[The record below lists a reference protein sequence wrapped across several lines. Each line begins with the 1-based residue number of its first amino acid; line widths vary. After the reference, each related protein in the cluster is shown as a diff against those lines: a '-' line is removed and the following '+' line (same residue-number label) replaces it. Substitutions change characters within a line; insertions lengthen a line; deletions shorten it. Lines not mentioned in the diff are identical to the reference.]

1 MRIVCDNCQAKYT
14 YPDELINK
22 DKIRYTCKKCNHVIT
37 VSVNDESKSLDSGVL
52 SKWHNNGLNTPKRAT
67 GDTLWYYS
75 IDGKSHGPYSEDD
88 LIALFQGEL
97 TSKAENCF
105 VWKKTFTDWLP
116 AKEVEPF
123 ASAILMPPPPP
134 APTRPEPD
142 ATLPPLFGNK
152 SGVRSI
158 QSGMN
163 AIPNRTL
170 RNSSPDLASLK
181 QRLKTET
188 NLMHEAPTHQAMPAL
203 ESIVEAENLLDMEDT
218 LEDTTRVS
226 TVSPFFF
233 SHDDTAS
240 SREKGDSIAET
251 RNLSKKLENSNEHFD
266 SISSILQSGTKS
278 ETSES
283 NKLPSILSNAN
294 AAPPLFGGS
303 AKPAPGITSLFSSS
317 PKTPAST
324 PEKSTSGL
332 PRFAG
337 LKKIAEDSSS
347 SSTSARNNSSQ
358 IPKLPSILSPNSNVA
373 KASQAPSSLDGIA
386 ASDTNSTPSLPANSA
401 TPIPNSTSSD
411 DKTSSTQEHF
421 PDFKEELSDVLADS
435 PPKPSA
441 PVSSPSPSADALLA
455 GFSLDDPDAISNLP
469 NAHANANPTG
479 EATKED
485 SSNSNAKNTDSAQNS
500 ILESNSEILSKDE
513 NEKSANPNLNPT
525 DNAMVSLPEIS
536 LEKSEDISTISA
548 ALDSA
553 LNSVDLP
560 EIALDK
566 SSDSS
571 VIPAISAIEP
581 ENGIENLESRE
592 KASLDAISLD
602 DPDEQSGLGMAL
614 PNEENADDKANSSE
628 SERNAESQTPE
639 QQTISSDARDEE
651 KAENENEEN
660 SPNDASNA
668 ILTDADH
675 LFNDDAQ
682 NDGAAR
688 VSHVKLDNSE
698 ARRNALWKE
707 IQEQELPDEVPELS
721 EKSQLIQ
728 LEHFQKLAEANKR
741 QKRNKF
747 IAVVLGAA
755 LLIALTIAG
764 TLYSK
769 SNDKD
774 DKASSAVT
782 VSQTAFDTVKGRTIE
797 SDEIDRLI
805 PADDFEIFDAQA
817 TKRTKQDPVKSKPT
831 APSDA
836 QDKTANADAPLPAA
850 LPPSS
855 ATRKDGRAGVALQKQ
870 DFADASATE
879 GSKIKPHSTPSMQDK
894 FKLGLSIISKTVQ
907 ECYRREA
914 KNGTMNVPKIYISFV
929 VKNDGSVEKFDIE
942 NAQVP
947 ETFPKC
953 LDAKKDR
960 WKFAAF
966 DGNSVTL
973 RQGFILN

>member
-142 ATLPPLFGNK
+142 ANLPPLFGNK

-158 QSGMN
+158 QSGMH
-163 AIPNRTL
+163 AIQNRTL

-240 SREKGDSIAET
+240 SQEKSDSIAET
-251 RNLSKKLENSNEHFD
+251 QNLSQKLENSDEHFD
-266 SISSILQSGTKS
+266 SISSILQSNAKS

-324 PEKSTSGL
+324 QEKSTSGL

-373 KASQAPSSLDGIA
+373 KASQSPSSLDGI
-386 ASDTNSTPSLPANSA
+386 SNTNPAPSLPANSA
-401 TPIPNSTSSD
+401 TPIPNSASPD
-411 DKTSSTQEHF
+411 DKTSPTQEHF
-421 PDFKEELSDVLADS
+421 PDFKEELGDVLADS
-435 PPKPSA
+435 TPKPSA
-441 PVSSPSPSADALLA
+441 PVSSPSADALLD

-469 NAHANANPTG
+469 NTHSDAPPIAET
-479 EATKED
+479 TKED
-485 SSNSNAKNTDSAQNS
+485 SSNSNDKNTNPAQNS
-500 ILESNSEILSKDE
+500 VLESNSESLFKDE
-513 NEKSANPNLNPT
+513 NERSANPNLNPT
-525 DNAMVSLPEIS
+525 DKAMVSLPEIS

-571 VIPAISAIEP
+571 IIPAISAIEP
-581 ENGIENLESRE
+581 ENDTENLDSRGKESLE
-592 KASLDAISLD
+592 AISLD
-602 DPDEQSGLGMAL
+602 DPDEQSGLGMAS
-614 PNEENADDKANSSE
+614 PNEENADDKANTSE
-628 SERNAESQTPE
+628 SEKNAASQTPE
-639 QQTISSDARDEE
+639 QHAASAGDHAEE

-682 NDGAAR
+682 NEGAAR

-698 ARRNALWKE
+698 ARRNALLKE

-728 LEHFQKLAEANKR
+728 LEHFQKLADANKR

-755 LLIALTIAG
+755 LLIALAIAG

-769 SNDKD
+769 TNDKD
-774 DKASSAVT
+774 DKTSSAVT
-782 VSQTAFDTVKGRTIE
+782 ISHTAFDTVKGRTIE

-817 TKRTKQDPVKSKPT
+817 TKKTKQDPVKSKPA

-836 QDKTANADAPLPAA
+836 QDKTANADAPLPAD

-855 ATRKDGRAGVALQKQ
+855 ATRKDGRAGVVLQKQ

-879 GSKIKPHSTPSMQDK
+879 GSKIKTKSAPSMQDK

-947 ETFPKC
+947 ETFHKC